1 MIQSKNIKIIKTNRG
16 GKITYH
22 GPGQLIC
29 YFVIDLNKRKKDWV
43 APKVNVKNAFLRKYA
58 KLVSSASIGA
68 VTSGD

>member
-1 MIQSKNIKIIKTNRG
+1 MDLDGLKE
-16 GKITYH
+16 
-22 GPGQLIC
+22 QLKKLILH
-29 YFVIDLNKRKKDWV
+29 ISDEDLNKRKKGWV